1 VKASAEFHGACPDTA
16 VVMTR
21 RVGTGA
27 RT

>member
-21 RVGTGA
+21 RVGAGA
-27 RT
+27 